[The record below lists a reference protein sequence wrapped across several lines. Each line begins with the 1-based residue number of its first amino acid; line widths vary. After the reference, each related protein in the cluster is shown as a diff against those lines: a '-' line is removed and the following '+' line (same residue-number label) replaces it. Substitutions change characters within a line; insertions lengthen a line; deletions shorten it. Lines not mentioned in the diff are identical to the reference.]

1 MFLTCRGRDEA
12 FLASFLL
19 FFVFLN
25 TIRVVQVKGHSVRLT
40 AHISLSLANLV
51 LHCDN
56 LWLTDASS
64 YCVFFP
70 LSLRFRHVNTDWQKS
85 SNRHRWDKKKS
96 SYCPFSFFPSMSQIF
111 FNDFSRYT
119 PFRSL
124 EFSCMTHL
132 NLLCIHTLIPNC
144 WILIIL
150 LYLTVILTIYS
161 IFPLHFEK
169 PSIFPWLSH
178 MEYILSSRS
187 NSLPQAPLQDRDYI
201 QM

>member
-1 MFLTCRGRDEA
+1 MFLTCSGRDEA
-12 FLASFLL
+12 FIASFLL

-70 LSLRFRHVNTDWQKS
+70 LSLRFRHVNTDWQKR
-85 SNRHRWDKKKS
+85 SNRHRWDKKEFLLS
-96 SYCPFSFFPSMSQIF
+96 LFFFPSMRHIF

-124 EFSCMTHL
+124 EFSCMTHS
-132 NLLCIHTLIPNC
+132 NLLCIHTLRPNC

-150 LYLTVILTIYS
+150 PNLTWLYTVFFSVHL
-161 IFPLHFEK
+161 EK

-187 NSLPQAPLQDRDYI
+187 NSLPQAPLQDRDYN

>member
-1 MFLTCRGRDEA
+1 MFLTCSGRDEA
-12 FLASFLL
+12 FIASFLL

-40 AHISLSLANLV
+40 AHISLSVANLV

-70 LSLRFRHVNTDWQKS
+70 LSLRFQHVNTDWQKR
-85 SNRHRWDKKKS
+85 SNRHRWDKKEFLLS
-96 SYCPFSFFPSMSQIF
+96 LFFFPSMSHIF

-124 EFSCMTHL
+124 EFSCMTHS
-132 NLLCIHTLIPNC
+132 NLLCIHTLRPNC

-150 LYLTVILTIYS
+150 PNLTWLYTVFFS
-161 IFPLHFEK
+161 VHFEK

-187 NSLPQAPLQDRDYI
+187 NSLPQAPLQDRDYN

>member
-1 MFLTCRGRDEA
+1 MFLTCSGRDEA
-12 FLASFLL
+12 FIASFLL

-40 AHISLSLANLV
+40 AHISLSVANLV

-70 LSLRFRHVNTDWQKS
+70 LSLRFQHVNTDWQKR
-85 SNRHRWDKKKS
+85 SNRHRWDKKEFLLS
-96 SYCPFSFFPSMSQIF
+96 LFFFPSMRHIF
-111 FNDFSRYT
+111 FNDFSRNT

-124 EFSCMTHL
+124 EFSCMTHS
-132 NLLCIHTLIPNC
+132 NLLCIHTLRPNC

-150 LYLTVILTIYS
+150 PNLTVILTIYS
-161 IFPLHFEK
+161 IFLRAFRK
-169 PSIFPWLSH
+169 AFNFSLIVSH
-178 MEYILSSRS
+178 GVHLVFQE
-187 NSLPQAPLQDRDYI
+187 
-201 QM
+201 